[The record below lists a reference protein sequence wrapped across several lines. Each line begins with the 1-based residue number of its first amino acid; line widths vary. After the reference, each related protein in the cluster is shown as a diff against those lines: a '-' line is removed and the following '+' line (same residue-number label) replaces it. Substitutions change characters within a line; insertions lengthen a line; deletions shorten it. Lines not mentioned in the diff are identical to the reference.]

1 VAKDAKKILHM
12 GVWVTPREQL
22 QAAAR
27 LAAYGAYAAYVATLR
42 GDVPAGSHKNFDPVV
57 GAPVVEISTIGMWDD
72 PRPFPTDRAHLK
84 DVLNCI
90 GTLERITAEPV
101 WTDEDWKEQGE
112 SGPIPTKKVWHIRT
126 LDDRGFRWENATFI
140 RVPNAC
146 DFRVMNPI
154 AV

>member
-1 VAKDAKKILHM
+1 MTQTQTQTWQLLAQHRAQTADVSLLSRFDA
-12 GVWVTPREQL
+12 PDRF
-22 QAAAR
+22 QAFSA
-27 LAAYGAYAAYVATLR
+27 
-42 GDVPAGSHKNFDPVV
+42 
-57 GAPVVEISTIGMWDD
+57 E
-72 PRPFPTDRAHLK
+72 TDGLLLDYSKTAL
-84 DVLNCI
+84 DTTALSL
-90 GTLERITAEPV
+90 LERITAEPV